1 MRQMLIFFLVA
12 FSGGVFSACVLPLPD
27 IGGADVS
34 RPNYSGYLLGGWG
47 TGILV
52 RGYGNDRIQYID
64 VSGLREAYS
73 AFGGDEVFDNLK
85 PGIAMRIWYKKC
97 LPSKTPSADYVEFFS
112 NNPVDQPPRS
122 YFSRR

>member
-1 MRQMLIFFLVA
+1 MRQIIFFFLMI
-12 FSGGVFSACVLPLPD
+12 FSVRVFPACILPVPD
-27 IGGADVS
+27 MGGANVS
-34 RPNYSGYLLGGWG
+34 RPNYSGYFVGGENA
-47 TGILV
+47 GILV
-52 RGYGNDRIQYID
+52 RDYENGRIQYVD

-73 AFGGDEVFDNLK
+73 AYGGDEVFDNLK

-122 YFSRR
+122 YFFRR